1 MFKKSKRSI
10 AKKAKKQEKLTFGQ
24 QIVSSIR
31 TILGAII
38 VVMIINGIAV
48 ASFVVPTPSMEK
60 TVMTGDF
67 LFVNKF
73 LYGPSSPQVIP
84 FVNIPLPF
92 FRLPGLRDP
101 ERGDVIVFIYP
112 GNRDEV
118 EPKEFMYYLKRC
130 IAIGGDT
137 LVIRN
142 KQVFVNG
149 KEMPLP
155 ETGMYDYR
163 RPDHP
168 SSFPIGSGFT
178 RDNYGPLVIPK
189 KGDVIQVDGRNMHKW
204 ITFIQREGHKVVLGR
219 NGLIID
225 GQPAIEYTVERDYV
239 FGMGDNR
246 DNSDDSRQ
254 WGFVPVENVVGTPM
268 LVYWSW
274 DTNMPFADFFKKLTT
289 IRWSRI
295 GTIIN

>member
-1 MFKKSKRSI
+1 MLKKPTKTI
-10 AKKAKKQEKLTFGQ
+10 GKKAKKQEKLTFGQ
-24 QIVSSIR
+24 QIVSAIR
-31 TILGAII
+31 TIFGAII

-73 LYGPSSPQVIP
+73 IYGPSTPQVIP

-92 FRLPGLRDP
+92 IRFPGYREP
-101 ERGDVIVFIYP
+101 KNGDVIVFIYP
-112 GNRDEV
+112 GDRDDV

-142 KQVFVNG
+142 KKVFING
-149 KEMPLP
+149 KEMPLH
-155 ETGMYDYR
+155 EHAEYDYR

-168 SSFPIGSGFT
+168 ASFPIGSEFT

-189 KGDVIQVDGRNMHKW
+189 KGDVISVDGRNMHKW
-204 ITFIQREGHKVVLGR
+204 ITFIQREGHKVILGR
-219 NGLIID
+219 HGLVID
-225 GQPAIEYTVERDYV
+225 GEPAIEYTVERDYV

-268 LVYWSW
+268 MVYWSW
-274 DTNMPFADFFKKLTT
+274 DTNLPFADFFKKLTT

-295 GTIIN
+295 GTLIN